1 MAGPVGFHT
10 MTLQRRSIGFVLM
23 TAAASLVLVPAIAR
37 LIAQES
43 PPNRREFT
51 ISARDYKFNPGR
63 IEVTQDDLV
72 KLTVRSE
79 DVAYGFTID
88 HYRVSKRIPA
98 GGSVSLEFRADAS
111 GTYPYYSNMT
121 SDPRHGSMKGELV
134 VKSK

>member
-1 MAGPVGFHT
+1 MVGPVGFHT
-10 MTLQRRSIGFVLM
+10 MTLQRRSIGFLLM

-37 LIAQES
+37 LTAQES

-51 ISARDYKFNPGR
+51 ISARDYKFTPAR

-111 GTYPYYSNMT
+111 GTYTFYSNMT
-121 SDPRHGSMKGELV
+121 SDSRHAKMRGQLV
-134 VKSK
+134 VRRR

>member
-1 MAGPVGFHT
+1 
-10 MTLQRRSIGFVLM
+10 M
-23 TAAASLVLVPAIAR
+23 TAAASLVIVPAIAR
-37 LIAQES
+37 LTAQEPS
-43 PPNRREFT
+43 PNRREFN

-98 GGSVSLEFRADAS
+98 GGSVTVEFRVDTA
-111 GTYPYYSNMT
+111 GTYIYYSNMT
-121 SDPRHGSMKGELV
+121 SDPRHGSMKGDLV
-134 VKSK
+134 VKAK

>member
-1 MAGPVGFHT
+1 
-10 MTLQRRSIGFVLM
+10 MTIKRRSIGFLLM
-23 TAAASLVLVPAIAR
+23 TAAASLVIIPAVVR
-37 LIAQES
+37 LRAQEP

-51 ISARDYKFNPGR
+51 ISGRDYKFTPAR
-63 IEVTQDDLV
+63 LDVTQDDLV

-88 HYRVSKRIPA
+88 HFRVSKRIPA
-98 GGSVSLEFRADAS
+98 GGSVTLEFRADAP
-111 GTYPYYSNMT
+111 GTYTYYSNMT

>member
-1 MAGPVGFHT
+1 MNQMPLNRRTLSYMLIGAGACLLDG
-10 MTLQRRSIGFVLM
+10 
-23 TAAASLVLVPAIAR
+23 PAVAR
-37 LIAQES
+37 LFAQEQA
-43 PPNRREFT
+43 PNRREFT
-51 ISARDYKFNPGR
+51 IKASEYRFAPDR

-98 GGSVSLEFRADAS
+98 GGAVSLEFRADAS
-111 GTYPYYSNMT
+111 GTYAYYSNMT